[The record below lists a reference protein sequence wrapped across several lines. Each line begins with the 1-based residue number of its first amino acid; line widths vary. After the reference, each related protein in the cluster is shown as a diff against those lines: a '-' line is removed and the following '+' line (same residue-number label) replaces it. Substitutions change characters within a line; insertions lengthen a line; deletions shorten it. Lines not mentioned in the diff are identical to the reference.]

1 MKRIIIFSKKVA
13 VFLLSVACTVF
24 SAFAQDTVQKIP
36 SYRIEFVRGDLAAK
50 THSVKEAASVGDCAF
65 VLSAMD
71 FALESH
77 KTLGDDEELNILA
90 GECVRVFSTGI
101 GLSFDKE
108 ISLKLG
114 DAFRT
119 FSSAAIK
126 TAVLET
132 LPMFPSAANVSMVNA
147 YVSQKMQDGSPSD
160 AVLVKAVES
169 LKILG
174 NGNSFNILFIADIL
188 DVWPELKG
196 TLSDSYGALAK
207 DSEKEIL
214 NILSAVP
221 VEKKL
226 VVLDKMNT
234 NPQISKKICGEVA
247 ENALSE
253 AIYNVGEDSEISSE
267 QIALQLLSL
276 STIAQTKWTRA
287 AKLATDS
294 FSAIRMEYEKNL
306 VTAQEFAMAIT
317 NIAAVA
323 TSDTGQVLSSY
334 LDFLNK
340 STEQNKAPVEAVVLS
355 VINAL
360 GGLGDK
366 SAFDYLLYVTYLD
379 YPETV
384 TTAAREALA
393 KLKW

>member
-1 MKRIIIFSKKVA
+1 
-13 VFLLSVACTVF
+13 
-24 SAFAQDTVQKIP
+24 
-36 SYRIEFVRGDLAAK
+36 
-50 THSVKEAASVGDCAF
+50 
-65 VLSAMD
+65 
-71 FALESH
+71 
-77 KTLGDDEELNILA
+77 
-90 GECVRVFSTGI
+90 
-101 GLSFDKE
+101 
-108 ISLKLG
+108 
-114 DAFRT
+114 
-119 FSSAAIK
+119 
-126 TAVLET
+126 
-132 LPMFPSAANVSMVNA
+132 MFPSAANVSMVNA

-188 DVWPELKG
+188 DVWPELKD